1 VSELHSRIVRE
12 RIFRDFAEFFPGKF
26 INQTNGVTP
35 RRWLHK
41 CNPGLAE
48 LVTELVGKSWQTN
61 LEKLEGLAR
70 HADDP
75 EVQRRFRQVKQR
87 NKERL
92 AEYTK
97 DTFGLDLDPT
107 HLVDSHVKRIHEYKR
122 QLLNVVHVV
131 SLYLALRSEPSR
143 DAVPRTFVFSGKAA
157 PGYAM
162 AKRIIHLINAVSAV
176 INRDPLVRQNLRVLF
191 VPNYGVSIAELII
204 PASDVS
210 EQISTAGTEASGT
223 GNMKFALNGALTI
236 GTLDGANIEIK
247 DAVGEENVFL
257 FGLSAGEVEAQ
268 RSGYDPRQFYL
279 ADRELRAAL
288 DAIAGGMF
296 SPDDPGCF
304 RPIVDALLE
313 RDPYLVL
320 ADFRSYAKAQR
331 TIEQVYRDPA
341 TWTRRAILNVARMGF
356 FSSDRTVMGYAR
368 EVWGVAE

>member
-1 VSELHSRIVRE
+1 
-12 RIFRDFAEFFPGKF
+12 
-26 INQTNGVTP
+26 
-35 RRWLHK
+35 
-41 CNPGLAE
+41 
-48 LVTELVGKSWQTN
+48 
-61 LEKLEGLAR
+61 
-70 HADDP
+70 
-75 EVQRRFRQVKQR
+75 
-87 NKERL
+87 
-92 AEYTK
+92 
-97 DTFGLDLDPT
+97 
-107 HLVDSHVKRIHEYKR
+107 
-122 QLLNVVHVV
+122 
-131 SLYLALRSEPSR
+131 
-143 DAVPRTFVFSGKAA
+143 VFSGKAA

-162 AKRIIHLINAVSAV
+162 AKRIIHLINAVAAV

-236 GTLDGANIEIK
+236 GTLDGANIEVK

-257 FGLSAGEVEAQ
+257 FGLSAAEVEAQ
-268 RSGYDPRQFYL
+268 RPGYDPRQFYL

-296 SPDDPGCF
+296 SPDDPGRF
-304 RPIVDALLE
+304 RPIVDALLD

-331 TIEQVYRDPA
+331 TIEQVYRDPT